1 MNFLTLCYG
10 ASPDPLS
17 GVSIS
22 ALFSSVATYASE
34 LNTSLLSCHL
44 LMTASA
50 FEDSRGDAPRDKFV
64 SMGINK
70 IPWEVVQTCPRSDI
84 LVACKPTPLNEHL
97 DLRLTNG
104 EACLSSCVLSV
115 KHLENLRTC
124 TAVEIWD
131 YLKDVLLLILAGH
144 YVGDEAPL
152 SLLVAPTLCEALLT
166 LLGQTRDR
174 LGNQFLSLEDQ

>member
-1 MNFLTLCYG
+1 MMNFLTLCYG
-10 ASPDPLS
+10 ASPYLSS

-22 ALFSSVATYASE
+22 ALLSSVATYTSE
-34 LNTSLLSCHL
+34 LNTSRLSCHL
-44 LMTASA
+44 LITASA
-50 FEDSRGDAPRDKFV
+50 LEDSRSNTPRDKFV

-70 IPWEVVQTCPRSDI
+70 IPWEIVQTCPRSDI
-84 LVACKPTPLNEHL
+84 LVACKFTPLEHL

-115 KHLENLRTC
+115 EHLENLRTC

-152 SLLVAPTLCEALLT
+152 SLLVAPTLCEALLA
-166 LLGQTRDR
+166 LLCQTRDR
-174 LGNQFLSLEDQ
+174 LGNQFLSLEER